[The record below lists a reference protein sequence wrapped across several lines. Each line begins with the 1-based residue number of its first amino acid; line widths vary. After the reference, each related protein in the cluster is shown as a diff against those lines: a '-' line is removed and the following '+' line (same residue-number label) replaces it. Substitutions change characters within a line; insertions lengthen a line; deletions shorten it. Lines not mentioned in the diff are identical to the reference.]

1 LSMVQYSFIPTTP
14 SKAGSCGFSVN
25 RPIPLAMAIV
35 VLLIVSTSTA
45 DIGRVY
51 AESLSL
57 NVRAGTSYTVTVLLN
72 QGDTL
77 SFSFEVYNPQRY
89 SDVIDFSLAFAVGC
103 PCLGGYV
110 EVSQSGVRSYTSSY
124 TPDHYYGNY
133 YLIFDN
139 FAYNLDKT
147 VSLTYSISAPP
158 GPGFWHYLS
167 EPGVAWLLL
176 AVVMGIFLGASRRKR
191 RRVQT

>member
-1 LSMVQYSFIPTTP
+1 
-14 SKAGSCGFSVN
+14 
-25 RPIPLAMAIV
+25 MAIV
-35 VLLIVSTSTA
+35 VLLIVSISTA
-45 DIGRVY
+45 DIRVY

-57 NVRAGTSYTVTVLLN
+57 NVPAGTSYTVTVLLN

-77 SFSFEVYNPQRY
+77 SFSFEVYNSQSY

-124 TPDHYYGNY
+124 TPDRYYGNY
-133 YLIFDN
+133 DLIFDN
-139 FAYNLDKT
+139 SAYNLDKT

-158 GPGFWHYLS
+158 SPGFWHYLS
-167 EPGVAWLLL
+167 EPGVALLLL
-176 AVVMGIFLGASRRKR
+176 AVVMGILLGASRRKR
-191 RRVQT
+191 RRVQTQGE